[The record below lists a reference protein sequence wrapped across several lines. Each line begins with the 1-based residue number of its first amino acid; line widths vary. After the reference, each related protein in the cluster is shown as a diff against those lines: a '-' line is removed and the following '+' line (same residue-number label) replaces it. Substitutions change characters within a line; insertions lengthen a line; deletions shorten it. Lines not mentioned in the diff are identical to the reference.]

1 MNNNK
6 KWTTW
11 ELTTALGM
19 SVVEDPTEAG
29 STSGGGG
36 GNIASSSI
44 LMILGF
50 SVIRGF

>member
-1 MNNNK
+1 
-6 KWTTW
+6 
-11 ELTTALGM
+11 M

-50 SVIRGF
+50 SGHLWLLALFFLVGLKMSKVK

>member
-1 MNNNK
+1 
-6 KWTTW
+6 
-11 ELTTALGM
+11 M
-19 SVVEDPTEAG
+19 SVVEEPTEAG

-50 SVIRGF
+50 SGHLWLLAVLSRGSSPKNVTF